1 MAQPSILSPGSK
13 VGGKYEIVEVIGFG
27 GMGLVYKV
35 REQVGAV
42 SRIRAVK
49 TVLPQYATDAGI
61 MARFRQEAEKMCLLE
76 HENIVPVLSYSEEG
90 EFPYLVMPFIEGQTL
105 KDYLVS
111 YVGEHGGQG
120 LPLSQVMEIG
130 LEVAR
135 GLEVAH
141 GFVHQETRRPS
152 PMVHRDI
159 KPGNIMVRV
168 ENEGGERR
176 LKVLIMDF
184 GIAKVISGEDSGHTL
199 TEVIGTVKYASPEQ
213 IRRGKDIDPRADI
226 YSLGMVL
233 YELYCG
239 HHMFAGMSEHTML
252 MRMMQRDVKDHEIA
266 FPEDTPER
274 FRQLIQRCVAVD
286 RERRFA
292 SVAELRTV
300 MRRILEDDSERLSTE
315 AEDALT
321 FARAERSRALSAGA
335 EEFAHAALGEAEDLL
350 SQAEAVMSDRRFKDA
365 IPTLRTVAERFA
377 RIALDASQGSERARL
392 DRGLADLAEHRSAA
406 HAAGASQLAARE
418 WAAAEEATL
427 ALEKALSAGDL
438 VAGARILPQAE
449 LAWQDAEARAR
460 RERLRLDA
468 AAECSLLDGSLAQQR
483 AEIARLPRRLREMA
497 HRGDLDAAEAAA
509 KAAHSAALAED
520 FSAAREHA
528 AEGNAKL
535 TAFRSRS
542 DEALGQ
548 AVEELSARLSARV
561 QALESSP
568 HGDLAREDLTEVR
581 ALSDAA
587 AQQMADRQLVEAVAQ
602 LEHCLSAVDRIETEV
617 AARAAERESRL
628 QAAERN
634 RNAEGSAQQALGAL
648 ADARAALSA
657 AGPARG
663 SEVEELHEASA
674 LAAAA
679 EEKFRIGEFAD
690 ALPPLREAAD
700 RLARLAAAISAREE
714 QERLTARLT
723 ELRGRAMAAS
733 QELVTLGPE
742 ARSSAEGRRLLASFS
757 VAEEHAAR
765 GDLGEAL
772 QLLEVSLPELE
783 HHIAGVRAALE
794 RAREETEATAQR
806 ERAEHARE
814 SARQLGDRA
823 TGSEVFV
830 QADARMKEGNASF
843 AGGDFASASAAFV
856 AATDAVEGL
865 LAEIERSDR
874 ADRVVALN
882 GRREALAARLADL
895 PALRAVRRRRKA
907 LNKPIAAAT
916 AALER
921 GDESE
926 ARRLLDELEASAE
939 VLATEVANL
948 AAAPA
953 PARKIPWRAI
963 GAGTGAAAALAV
975 VVVLSRGRTPDTE
988 VARQTPTVIPIM
1000 PRAAD
1005 TPQIALAPTAV
1016 PTVLAPTPAP
1026 TAAVKPTEPA
1036 PAPTAVPRVEPT
1048 VIPRPPLALASAKPA
1063 SASLK
1068 IPAGSEARFEA
1079 SLKNADG
1086 ASLEWR
1092 FGGKPVGQGR
1102 TLVLNRERTASPGKT
1117 KVEVIASRDSERV
1130 SLRAWDLEIEPPPI
1144 GFAKLE
1150 PAGGRIERPSGAL
1163 VSFRA
1168 PIKNSDEE
1176 KLSFLWEVN
1185 GKPAGGID
1193 GSRYDFRADSPGEYV
1208 VQVRATAPW
1217 GASIAN
1223 TWKLSI
1229 KPPPTPSVVE
1239 ELKKTAP
1246 RDAREEAGAWIQA
1259 YCSAFQRKDTNAL
1272 LALGHLS
1279 SQNEASRLREALEA
1293 MRGLKVSCSNPSIRV
1308 NGDQAVVSFDRTD
1321 HWTDPRGTEIER
1333 ALPRI
1338 TKTLQW
1344 SNGRWVA
1351 AP

>member
-335 EEFAHAALGEAEDLL
+335 EEFAHAALGETEDLL

-392 DRGLADLAEHRSAA
+392 DRGRADLAEHRSAA
-406 HAAGASQLAARE
+406 LAAEASRLAARE

-438 VAGARILPQAE
+438 VTGARILPQAE
-449 LAWQDAEARAR
+449 RAWQDAEARAR

-483 AEIARLPRRLREMA
+483 AEIARLPQRLREMA

-509 KAAHSAALAED
+509 KAAHSAASAED

-542 DEALGQ
+542 NEALAR

-561 QALESSP
+561 KTVESSP
-568 HGDLAREDLTEVR
+568 HGDLAREDLAEVR
-581 ALSDAA
+581 ALSDAV

-602 LEHCLSAVDRIETEV
+602 LEHCLSAVDKIETEV

-634 RNAEGSAQQALGAL
+634 RNAEGSARQALGAL

-657 AGPARG
+657 GGPARG

-679 EEKFRIGEFAD
+679 EETFRIGEFAD
-690 ALPPLREAAD
+690 ALPPLRLAAD
-700 RLARLAAAISAREE
+700 RLARLAAVISAREE
-714 QERLTARLT
+714 RERLTARLT

-742 ARSSAEGRRLLASFS
+742 ARSSADGRRLLASFS

-772 QLLEVSLPELE
+772 HLLEVSLPELE
-783 HHIAGVRAALE
+783 RHIAGVRAALE
-794 RAREETEATAQR
+794 RAREEAEATAQR
-806 ERAEHARE
+806 ERAERARE

-823 TGSEVFV
+823 TGSELFV
-830 QADARMKEGNASF
+830 QAEARMEEGNASF
-843 AGGDFASASAAFV
+843 AGGDFASASAAFA
-856 AATDAVEGL
+856 AATDAVESL

-874 ADRVVALN
+874 AARVVALN
-882 GRREALAARLADL
+882 GRREALAARLAAL

-907 LNKPIAAAT
+907 LNKPIAAAA

-926 ARRLLDELEASAE
+926 ARRLLDELEASAD
-939 VLATEVANL
+939 VLAREVANL

-953 PARKIPWRAI
+953 REIPWRAI

-988 VARQTPTVIPIM
+988 VARQTPTVMPIM

-1026 TAAVKPTEPA
+1026 TAAAKATAE
-1036 PAPTAVPRVEPT
+1036 PAPTAAPRVEPT

-1063 SASLK
+1063 TASLK
-1068 IPAGSEARFEA
+1068 IAAGSEARFEA

-1092 FGGKPVGQGR
+1092 FAGKRVGQGR

-1117 KVEVIASRDSERV
+1117 TVEVIASRGSERV

-1150 PAGGRIERPSGAL
+1150 PVGGRIERPSGAL

-1168 PIKNSDEE
+1168 PIKNSGEE

-1246 RDAREEAGAWIQA
+1246 RDAREEAGAWIKA

-1279 SQNEASRLREALEA
+1279 SQSEASRLREALES
-1293 MRGLKVSCSNPSIRV
+1293 MQGLKVSCSNPSIRV

-1321 HWTDPRGTEIER
+1321 HWTDPRGTEVER

>member
-35 REQVGAV
+35 REQVGGV

-141 GFVHQETRRPS
+141 GFVHQETHRPS

-239 HHMFAGMSEHTML
+239 RHMFTGLSEHTML
-252 MRMMQRDVKDHEIA
+252 MRMMQRDVKDHEVA
-266 FPEDTPER
+266 FPEDAPER

-300 MRRILEDDSERLSTE
+300 MRRILEDDSERVSAE
-315 AEDALT
+315 AEDSLA

-335 EEFAHAALGEAEDLL
+335 EEFTRASLGEAEELL
-350 SQAEAVMSDRRFKDA
+350 TRAEAAMSDRRFKDA
-365 IPTLRTVAERFA
+365 IPTLRAVAEQFA
-377 RIALDASQGSERARL
+377 RIALDASKGSERARL
-392 DRGLADLAEHRSAA
+392 ERGLADLSEHRSAA
-406 HAAGASQLAARE
+406 LAAEASRLAARE

-427 ALEKALSAGDL
+427 ALEKALSAGDI
-438 VAGARILPQAE
+438 VAGARILPKAE
-449 LAWQDAEARAR
+449 RAWQDAADRAR

-468 AAECSLLDGSLAQQR
+468 AAECSLLDGSIAQQR
-483 AEIARLPRRLREMA
+483 AEIARLPQRLRDIA
-497 HRGDLDAAEAAA
+497 DRGDLDAAEAAA
-509 KAAHSAALAED
+509 KAAHSATSAED
-520 FSAAREHA
+520 FSGARERA
-528 AEGNAKL
+528 AEGNVKL
-535 TAFRSRS
+535 AAFRSRS
-542 DEALGQ
+542 DKALAR
-548 AVEELSARLSARV
+548 AVEELSARLSVRV
-561 QALESSP
+561 TAVESSP
-568 HGDLAREDLTEVR
+568 HGDLAREDLAEVR
-581 ALSDAA
+581 ALSDEVAKLI
-587 AQQMADRQLVEAVAQ
+587 ADRQLVDAAAQ
-602 LEHCLSAVDRIETEV
+602 LEHCLSVVDKIETEI
-617 AARAAERESRL
+617 AARATERERQL

-634 RNAEGSAQQALGAL
+634 RNAEGAVRQALEAL

-657 AGPARG
+657 SGPARG

-679 EEKFRIGEFAD
+679 EEKSRIREFAD
-690 ALPPLREAAD
+690 ALLPLREAAD
-700 RLARLAAAISAREE
+700 RLAQLAAAISAREE
-714 QERLTARLT
+714 RERLTARLA

-742 ARSSAEGRRLLASFS
+742 ARSSVDGRRLLASFS

-772 QLLEVSLPELE
+772 HLLEASLPELE
-783 HHIAGVRAALE
+783 RHIAEARVALE
-794 RAREETEATAQR
+794 RAREEAEATAQR
-806 ERAEHARE
+806 ERAERAKD

-823 TGSEVFV
+823 TGSERFV
-830 QADARMKEGNASF
+830 QAEARMDEGNASF
-843 AGGDFASASAAFV
+843 ASGDFASASAAFG
-856 AATDAVEGL
+856 AATDAVESL

-874 ADRVVALN
+874 AARVVALN
-882 GRREALAARLADL
+882 GRREALAARLAAL
-895 PALRAVRRRRKA
+895 PALRIVRRRRKA
-907 LNKPIAAAT
+907 LNEPIAAA
-916 AALER
+916 AVALER
-921 GDESE
+921 GEESE
-926 ARRLLDELEASAE
+926 ARRLLDELEASAD
-939 VLATEVANL
+939 VLARDASIL

-953 PARKIPWRAI
+953 REIPWRAI

-988 VARQTPTVIPIM
+988 VVRQAPTVVPVM
-1000 PRAAD
+1000 PRPAD
-1005 TPQIALAPTAV
+1005 TPQIAFAPTVV
-1016 PTVLAPTPAP
+1016 PTALAPTPAP
-1026 TAAVKPTEPA
+1026 TAAAKPTEA
-1036 PAPTAVPRVEPT
+1036 EPAPTVAPRVEPT
-1048 VIPRPPLALASAKPA
+1048 AVPRPPLALASAKPA
-1063 SASLK
+1063 TASLK
-1068 IPAGSEARFEA
+1068 IAAGSEARFEA

-1092 FGGKPVGQGR
+1092 FAGKPVGQGR
-1102 TLVLNRERTASPGKT
+1102 TLVLDRERTASPGKT
-1117 KVEVIASRDSERV
+1117 TVEVIASRDSERV

-1150 PAGGRIERPSGAL
+1150 PVGGRIERPSGAL

-1229 KPPPTPSVVE
+1229 KPPPTPNVVE

-1246 RDAREEAGAWIQA
+1246 PDVREEAGAWIQA

-1279 SQNEASRLREALEA
+1279 TQSEASRLREALET
-1293 MRGLKVSCSNPSIRV
+1293 MQGLKVSCSNPSIRV

-1321 HWTDPRGTEIER
+1321 RWTDPRGTEIER

-1344 SNGRWVA
+1344 SNGHWVA
-1351 AP
+1351 EP